1 MSLSFFVCF
10 APSLPI
16 KTTYNPDRTDCYLQM
31 AVKMLHLLHPL
42 DADADDGGDYRA
54 STIYKVRYAQT
65 HTASSTVVAV
75 AQVLLS

>member
-16 KTTYNPDRTDCYLQM
+16 KTTYNPERTDCYLQM

-54 STIYKVRYAQT
+54 STIY
-65 HTASSTVVAV
+65 
-75 AQVLLS
+75 